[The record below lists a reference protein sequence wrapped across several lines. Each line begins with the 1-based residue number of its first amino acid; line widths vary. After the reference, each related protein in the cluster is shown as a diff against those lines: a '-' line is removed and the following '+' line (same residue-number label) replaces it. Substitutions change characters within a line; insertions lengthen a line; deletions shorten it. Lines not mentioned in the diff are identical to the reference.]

1 MKILLIA
8 LLIMIIVLFLK
19 LIFRVGLFLLLNPF
33 NIKRLLETLLKTTAA
48 NNIQTQDSAK
58 MVKCAKCQLY
68 IPEVKAY
75 QYQGQFYCCE
85 AHAKYQ

>member
-1 MKILLIA
+1 MLIKSTSPKNND
-8 LLIMIIVLFLK
+8 LK
-19 LIFRVGLFLLLNPF
+19 
-33 NIKRLLETLLKTTAA
+33 K
-48 NNIQTQDSAK
+48 SSK

-68 IPEVKAY
+68 VPEEKAF